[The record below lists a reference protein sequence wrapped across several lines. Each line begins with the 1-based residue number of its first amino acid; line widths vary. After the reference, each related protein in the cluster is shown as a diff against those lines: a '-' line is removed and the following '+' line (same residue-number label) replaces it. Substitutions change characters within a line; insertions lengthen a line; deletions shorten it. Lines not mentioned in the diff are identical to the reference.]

1 MSTTIDDE
9 PIPPAPD
16 PDVRPDPAKLRG
28 YWGDPADRPAR
39 QLWDPAAVEAT
50 PAEAQADAWAA
61 ERVPA
66 VETPERSIPHEDV
79 AQTRL
84 GKPGHLTV
92 PAHGIVGASES
103 GPLVRVNDAGS
114 PLDHL
119 LAILL
124 SLVGG
129 LVASGLALAYL
140 LRPGTH
146 NGEPSLTWGLTPD
159 LLKIAIALIFMGSIF
174 LIMGSLIGRLAPG
187 AWGWSALVAW
197 VPLGL
202 LAFKAIAL
210 LRPELAAR
218 IVEVPV
224 VAEFAGRLPP
234 ISRQL
239 LGLSGL
245 QIVLLAAALLGGFWG
260 ASSGTGTSRA
270 SVAPRAAE
278 DAEHASP
285 MHDHGVHTSPTDH
298 VVTRAPSEKAPAV
311 RPARV
316 ADSEPRDERRPVGN
330 RGYW

>member
-9 PIPPAPD
+9 LFPPERD
-16 PDVRPDPAKLRG
+16 PDVRPDPSKLRG

-39 QLWDPAAVEAT
+39 PLWDPTAVEPT
-50 PAEAQADAWAA
+50 PADAQADAWAA
-61 ERVPA
+61 ETPPV
-66 VETPERSIPHEDV
+66 VETHERSTP
-79 AQTRL
+79 QPTLPPTRRE
-84 GKPGHLTV
+84 PGRLTV
-92 PAHGIVGASES
+92 PEHDVHGPAGTFVLVGASD
-103 GPLVRVNDAGS
+103 PGS

-129 LVASGLALAYL
+129 LVASGFALAYL

-146 NGEPSLTWGLTPD
+146 RGEPSLTWGLTPD
-159 LLKIAIALIFMGSIF
+159 LLKMVIALIFLGSIF
-174 LIMGSLIGRLAPG
+174 LIMGSLIGRLAPS

-202 LAFKAIAL
+202 LAFKAVAL

-218 IVEVPV
+218 IVEMPV
-224 VAEFAGRLPP
+224 VAELAVRLPP

-245 QIVLLAAALLGGFWG
+245 QVVLLAAALLGGFWG

-270 SVAPRAAE
+270 SSATRAEGNAE
-278 DAEHASP
+278 DSSPTNDEEAHA
-285 MHDHGVHTSPTDH
+285 SPTDH
-298 VVTRAPSEKAPAV
+298 GAARAQSGKARAQ

-316 ADSEPRDERRPVGN
+316 ADVEGRDERRPVGH

>member
-9 PIPPAPD
+9 LFPPERD
-16 PDVRPDPAKLRG
+16 PDVRPDPSKLRG

-39 QLWDPAAVEAT
+39 PLWDPAAVEPT
-50 PAEAQADAWAA
+50 PADAQADAWAA
-61 ERVPA
+61 ETPPA
-66 VETPERSIPHEDV
+66 VDTGERSMARQDPL
-79 AQTRL
+79 QTQRREPARW
-84 GKPGHLTV
+84 KD
-92 PAHGIVGASES
+92 PAHEVHAPTGSPVLVGA
-103 GPLVRVNDAGS
+103 NDS
-114 PLDHL
+114 DSLLDHL

-129 LVASGLALAYL
+129 LVASGFALAYL

-146 NGEPSLTWGLTPD
+146 RGEPSLTWGLTPD
-159 LLKIAIALIFMGSIF
+159 LLKMVIALIFLGSIF
-174 LIMGSLIGRLAPG
+174 LIMGSLIGRLAPS

-202 LAFKAIAL
+202 LAFKAVAL

-218 IVEVPV
+218 IVEMPV
-224 VAEFAGRLPP
+224 VAELAGRLPQ

-245 QIVLLAAALLGGFWG
+245 QVLLLAAALLGGFWG

-270 SVAPRAAE
+270 SASPRVAE
-278 DAEHASP
+278 DASP
-285 MHDHGVHTSPTDH
+285 IHDTGAHTSPMDH
-298 VVTRAPSEKAPAV
+298 AVARAPSERAPVA
-311 RPARV
+311 RPGRV
-316 ADSEPRDERRPVGN
+316 ADAEARDERRPVGN